1 MNMTQQII
9 DCLRRTGLTAF
20 MPGVHEGI
28 CVRPYCV
35 VQLCSGTLS
44 TPKGGCI
51 RYRVHLYVPAASPE
65 KLDELAESVRDAL
78 RAMESSGQLRLA
90 EPRGAVV
97 TDDSFRAACS
107 WIDYVSYY
115 CER

>member
-1 MNMTQQII
+1 LNITQQII
-9 DCLRRTGLTAF
+9 DRLRDAGIAAF
-20 MPGVHEGI
+20 MPGVHEGVCI
-28 CVRPYCV
+28 RPYCV

-44 TPKGGCI
+44 TPRGGCV
-51 RYRVHLYVPAASPE
+51 RYRMHLYVPAACPE
-65 KLDELAESVRDAL
+65 KLDELAQSVRDAL
-78 RAMESSGQLRLA
+78 KPMEKDSRLRLA

-97 TDDSFRAACS
+97 TDDTFRAACS